1 MDKRYDIKIEEDF
14 TNANNDIEVYES
26 DVDHIQDTIQAFQGS
41 YKESPTDGVE
51 IEKYLNS
58 AGQEQTI
65 AREIII
71 QLKSDKYQVSNPIVQ
86 FDADG
91 NLNINPN
98 ATI

>member
-1 MDKRYDIKIEEDF
+1 MARYDINIDADF
-14 TNANNDIEVYES
+14 INAKNDLQVYES

-41 YKESPTDGVE
+41 YKENPQDGVE
-51 IEKYLNS
+51 IETYLSS

-65 AREIII
+65 AREIIV
-71 QLKSDKYQVSNPIVQ
+71 QLKSDKYIVNNPIVY
-86 FDADG
+86 FDSSG